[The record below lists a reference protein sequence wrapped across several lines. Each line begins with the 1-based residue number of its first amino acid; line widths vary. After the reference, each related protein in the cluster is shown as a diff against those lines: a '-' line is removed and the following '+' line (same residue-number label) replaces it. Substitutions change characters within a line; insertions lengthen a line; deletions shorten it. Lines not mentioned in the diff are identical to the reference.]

1 MLSLMLLM
9 DFLFARLLGRP
20 ARPGSGASAMN
31 PSHRTAP
38 LGLILLALLG
48 LACRSPLAD
57 LPLDRSRPAL
67 QLAVQMEDHSHR
79 LSQLWSGSEANSPE
93 ARSQALERHRA
104 TFEADLRREAAA
116 RGLALDPAVG
126 LSLDL
131 KVSSLGEVR
140 AKYIALGILSGVA
153 WGVGT
158 GLIAH
163 NPRLALGLGAY
174 ELVEESA
181 FWIGGSLLMGRWS
194 SPAVVEAQLRRRGV
208 EKPLWEETYY
218 VLWARQELAEYPK
231 SDQERR
237 EVQLQASLH
246 KVRKELFKDLE
257 AMPEFPRGH
266 VLSREQRAPAAAQ

>member
-1 MLSLMLLM
+1 MS
-9 DFLFARLLGRP
+9 
-20 ARPGSGASAMN
+20 SAK
-31 PSHRTAP
+31 PFSRTW
-38 LGLILLALLG
+38 LRTHGILALLPLLS

-67 QLAVQMEDHSHR
+67 QLVVQMEDHSHR
-79 LSQLWSGSEANSPE
+79 LSQLWSGPEANSPE

-104 TFEADLRREAAA
+104 AFEEDLRREAAA
-116 RGLALDPAVG
+116 RGLALNPAAE
-126 LSLDL
+126 LSLNL

-174 ELVEESA
+174 ELLEESA

-194 SPAVVEAQLRRRGV
+194 SPAVVEAQLRRRGE

-218 VLWARQELAEYPK
+218 VLWARQELAEYPEA
-231 SDQERR
+231 QREQR

-246 KVRKELFKDLE
+246 KVRKELFRDLE
-257 AMPEFPRGH
+257 AMPEFPRGR
-266 VLSREQRAPAAAQ
+266 VVSREQQAPAAAQ